1 MVTEKNSSKEVKSGE
16 ERVLSPAADIYE
28 TKDEYRLKLEMPGVE
43 KDGITVTLDKNELTI
58 EGKIKDSVPDNREL
72 KYAEYSLYNYYRQ
85 FRVGEDIN
93 REKIEATLDNG
104 ILTVILHKAEEAKPR
119 KIEVKV
125 V

>member
-1 MVTEKNSSKEVKSGE
+1 MVTEKNISKEVNRSD

-28 TKDEYRLKLEMPGVE
+28 TRDEYRLKLEMPGVE
-43 KDGITVTLDKNELTI
+43 KDGVTVTLDKNELTI
-58 EGKIKDSVPDNREL
+58 EGKIQDAVPDNREL
-72 KYAEYSLYNYYRQ
+72 QYAEYPLFNYYRK

-93 REKIEATLDNG
+93 REKIEASLDSG